1 MGRLR
6 IAAMMLAV
14 ITPLTG
20 CSALADQL
28 IRESPTSTSLVP
40 ARQVLSQDA
49 VATLARPSVVKV
61 RGRAESCQRLLE
73 GTGFVVGPTKVLTN
87 AHVVAG
93 TEKVTVDADGTDFDA
108 HVVSYDSNIDV
119 AILDVPGMAARPLG
133 FASSP
138 APAGTKALVM
148 GYPNGG
154 PFAVLPARVDE
165 IIDLKGPDIYRTTTV
180 TRQAYL
186 VNLGGAKD
194 FAGVSGGPLI
204 DMEGR
209 VLGMFFGAQVDHPDT
224 GFALAEAQLAPH
236 LAMIGNTQPV
246 PTGACVS

>member
-6 IAAMMLAV
+6 VAVAMLAV
-14 ITPLTG
+14 IAVLTG
-20 CSALADQL
+20 CGAVVDQVV
-28 IRESPTSTSLVP
+28 RESPTSTSLLP

-49 VATLARPSVVKV
+49 VAALARPSVVKV
-61 RGRAESCQRLLE
+61 RGRANSCQNLLE
-73 GTGFVVGPTKVLTN
+73 GTGFMVAPTKVLTN

-93 TEKVTVDADGTDFDA
+93 TDSVTVDADGTEFTA
-108 HVVSYDSNIDV
+108 HVVSYDSSADV
-119 AILDVPGMAARPLG
+119 AVLDVPGLSARPVG

-138 APAGTKALVM
+138 APAGTKAVVL

-154 PFAVLPARVDE
+154 PFVALPARVDE

-186 VNLGGAKD
+186 VNLGAAKD
-194 FAGVSGGPLI
+194 IEGVSGGPLI

-236 LAMIGNTQPV
+236 LAMTGNTQPV

>member
-1 MGRLR
+1 
-6 IAAMMLAV
+6 
-14 ITPLTG
+14 
-20 CSALADQL
+20 
-28 IRESPTSTSLVP
+28 
-40 ARQVLSQDA
+40 
-49 VATLARPSVVKV
+49 
-61 RGRAESCQRLLE
+61 
-73 GTGFVVGPTKVLTN
+73 
-87 AHVVAG
+87 
-93 TEKVTVDADGTDFDA
+93 VDADGTEFNA
-108 HVVSYDSNIDV
+108 HVVSYDSSADV
-119 AILDVPGMAARPLG
+119 AILVVPGLSARPVG

-138 APAGTKALVM
+138 APAGTKAVVL

-154 PFAVLPARVDE
+154 PFVALPARVDE

-186 VNLGGAKD
+186 VNLGAAKD
-194 FAGVSGGPLI
+194 IEGVSGGPLI

-236 LAMIGNTQPV
+236 LAMTGNTQPV